1 MFEIECLWECNDG
14 LGESPLWSPE
24 ETSLYWSDHAGPSME
39 LAGSRWPSIKRLNV
53 VTRQHDVWR
62 MPEQVGSFGF
72 RAAGGL
78 IAGTNSGFCSID
90 LETRRIEQIADPEE
104 GNPHSRLNDG
114 KIDRRGRYW
123 CGSMDCR
130 LKDKSSYIYR
140 FDPDLTCHKCAE
152 DFSFVCSNG
161 IAFSPDDTRMYFGDT
176 KGNAV
181 YAFDFDIDEGHIG
194 NRRLLL
200 SLEDRKPG
208 IIDGATVDAEGYYWF
223 ALNMGG
229 KIIRIDPRGGIDR
242 EIDMPIPSPTCVTF
256 GGDNYETLFVTS
268 QQTFVT
274 PEQLAKHPR
283 PGSLFAIHGLGVHG
297 LPEPRFGG

>member
-1 MFEIECLWECNDG
+1 M
-14 LGESPLWSPE
+14 
-24 ETSLYWSDHAGPSME
+24 A
-39 LAGSRWPSIKRLNV
+39 
-53 VTRQHDVWR
+53 
-62 MPEQVGSFGF
+62 FGQ
-72 RAAGGL
+72 AGGL

-90 LETRRIEQIADPEE
+90 LETGRIEQIADPEE
-104 GNPHSRLNDG
+104 DNPHSRLNDG

-123 CGSMDCR
+123 CGSMDCQ

-181 YAFDFDIDEGHIG
+181 YVFDFDIDEGRID

-229 KIIRIDPRGGIDR
+229 KILRIDPQGRIDR
-242 EIDMPIPSPTCVTF
+242 EIHMPIPSPTCVTF
-256 GGDNYETLFVTS
+256 GGDNYETLLRHIT
-268 QQTFVT
+268 TD
-274 PEQLAKHPR
+274 LR
-283 PGSLFAIHGLGVHG
+283 DPGATCKAPTAGKPVRNSRARRQRAARTEVQRLK
-297 LPEPRFGG
+297 PM